1 MLYFFPDM
9 KHCLMIGDVLKSEVS
24 VKWIYLLSTI
34 GWQMNYGTLSM
45 RLDVCSLLLLGSR
58 EWLIG
63 RRLSWPLTILAP
75 YILYTKGR
83 HRGAYP
89 LSHCIKLLCNFRVSV
104 KVNHSTLVYIVYY
117 NVKLLAL
124 IIYKCINYITLNT
137 SYIFIL

>member
-1 MLYFFPDM
+1 MTVKCHY
-9 KHCLMIGDVLKSEVS
+9 DVLGISRDATDDEIKKAYRKLALKCHPGNFV
-24 VKWIYLLSTI
+24 
-34 GWQMNYGTLSM
+34 
-45 RLDVCSLLLLGSR
+45 LGV
-58 EWLIG
+58 LVNTVAG
-63 RRLSWPLTILAP
+63 CTGPLPSWPPIYYTQRVGVGCCAAP
-75 YILYTKGR
+75 R
-83 HRGAYP
+83 PNAYP

>member
-1 MLYFFPDM
+1 MLF
-9 KHCLMIGDVLKSEVS
+9 I
-24 VKWIYLLSTI
+24 
-34 GWQMNYGTLSM
+34 Q
-45 RLDVCSLLLLGSR
+45 SLESGIIP
-58 EWLIG
+58 EG
-63 RRLSWPLTILAP
+63 RRLSWPLTILVAP

-83 HRGAYP
+83 HRGS